1 MNATIPL
8 LSLTETD
15 FRYPGGFSLQIREL
29 ELTAGVVHALSG
41 PNGSGKTTL
50 LNILALLRP
59 TPGIYRYRGEPL
71 PKSPRRRLEVRRAL
85 TLVEQSPCFFRS
97 TIGDNI
103 AYGLRLRRRED
114 REIKEAVAA
123 IAREMG
129 IDPLLDRKPEELS
142 GGEKQKAALARA
154 LVLRPEILLLDEP
167 TANVDQQ
174 SVLLIEET
182 VKNFHRRRGGCVV
195 WATHNLRQAFRVGN
209 RVMSLV
215 DGRLT
220 PGTIDNLLFGRIEKR
235 AEETIFRLGP
245 GLEAVV
251 AAPAAEGASRMLIL
265 PEEVILSPE
274 PLRSSARNCFPG
286 RVTGIEERGSNVAI
300 TTDIGVPITAVITPA
315 SYRKLGLHLS
325 SKVYISFKATAA
337 TVF

>member
-195 WATHNLRQAFRVGN
+195 WATHNLRQAFRVGD

-245 GLEAVV
+245 GLGGGRRRAGGGRCQPD
-251 AAPAAEGASRMLIL
+251 ADSSRGGNSL
-265 PEEVILSPE
+265 PGTPPVQRAQL
-274 PLRSSARNCFPG
+274 FPG
-286 RVTGIEERGSNVAI
+286 PGDRDRGERRKRRDYGGYRGADHRGHYPRVISE
-300 TTDIGVPITAVITPA
+300 A
-315 SYRKLGLHLS
+315 SAF
-325 SKVYISFKATAA
+325 I
-337 TVF
+337 